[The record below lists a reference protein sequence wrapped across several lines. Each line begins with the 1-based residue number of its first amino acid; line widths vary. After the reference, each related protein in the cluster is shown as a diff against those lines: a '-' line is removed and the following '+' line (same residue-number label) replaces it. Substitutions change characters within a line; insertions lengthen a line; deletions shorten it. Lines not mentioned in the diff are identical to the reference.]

1 MSSTKPA
8 PTPDPQAP
16 MRALLAAAAA
26 ARAVSTPPK
35 PEQLA
40 EPGARAAKAA

>member
-35 PEQLA
+35 APAIEPEA
-40 EPGARAAKAA
+40 KKAA